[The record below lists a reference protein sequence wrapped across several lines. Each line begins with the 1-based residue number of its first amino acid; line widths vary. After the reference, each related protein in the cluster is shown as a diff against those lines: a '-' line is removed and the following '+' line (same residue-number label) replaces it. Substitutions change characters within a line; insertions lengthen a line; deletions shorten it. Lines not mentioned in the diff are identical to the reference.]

1 MDEIGK
7 KGGEYLKLI
16 RGRSYLQKTQFH
28 RVSLGSGPWRVSL
41 SMYMRNMEAYLLP
54 PFFPSAC
61 SLSMAALGLRV
72 QAACCKNWWN
82 FI

>member
-7 KGGEYLKLI
+7 KGGESLKLI
-16 RGRSYLQKTQFH
+16 RGRSYLQRTQFH

-41 SMYMRNMEAYLLP
+41 SIHMRNMEAYLLP

-82 FI
+82 FS